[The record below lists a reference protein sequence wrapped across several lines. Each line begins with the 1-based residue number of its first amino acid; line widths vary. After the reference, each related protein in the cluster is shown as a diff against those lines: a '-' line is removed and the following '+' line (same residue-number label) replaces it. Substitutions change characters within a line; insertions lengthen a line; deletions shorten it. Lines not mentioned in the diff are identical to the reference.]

1 MIKASFYYDQAG
13 SLRAF
18 DFSGHAGFAD
28 RGSDIVC
35 AAVSA
40 IGQTVIG
47 TIEELVG
54 PEFSYE
60 LDPIEGKI
68 ACSLRPDDHYSETEK
83 IALGAL
89 MFSAYIGIE
98 QLVPNYG
105 EFITVE
111 KKSYL
116 EATHD

>member
-1 MIKASFYYDQAG
+1 MIRASFYYDQAEV
-13 SLRAF
+13 LRAF
-18 DFSGHAGFAD
+18 EFSGHAGFAD

-54 PEFSYE
+54 DTFSYG
-60 LDPIEGKI
+60 LDPVEGKI
-68 ACSLRPDDHYSETEK
+68 ACRLQDYDQYNETEK

-111 KKSYL
+111 KKTYL
-116 EATHD
+116 EEAHD

>member
-1 MIKASFYYDQAG
+1 MIQASFFYDQAG
-13 SLRAF
+13 VLRAF

-28 RGSDIVC
+28 RGFDIVC

-47 TIEELVG
+47 TMEELIGEALV
-54 PEFSYE
+54 YE
-60 LDPIEGKI
+60 LDPVRGKI
-68 ACSLRPDDHYSETEK
+68 ACKLEDYDRYTETEK

-105 EFITVE
+105 EYIAVE
-111 KKSYL
+111 KKTYL
-116 EATHD
+116 EEAHD